1 MGRIVR
7 RCIATSAANASRYLG
22 DSYFR
27 PTSVLIDDLRVSKGT
42 EKAENRT
49 YETTLPQVYRDS
61 FFRHICSLPYLISF
75 FSIFFPSAV
84 IYICV

>member
-22 DSYFR
+22 DGYFR

-42 EKAENRT
+42 EKAENCT

-61 FFRHICSLPYLISF
+61 FFRHTYSFPYLISF
-75 FSIFFPSAV
+75 SPFFFFGFRR
-84 IYICV
+84 